1 MMLASLC
8 CAALATFA
16 GGQTEPPPPVSVP
29 VAVVQATTVELEA
42 PKYHVGGGASMPVT
56 VTITANEA
64 TEIPAWALGWNAFR
78 VGGKALGKRPKGMLA
93 LTAGQTIST
102 TIDLGEHLP
111 ANVKGVLELEYDALN
126 GAKASIT
133 MFERA
138 AKDIDFM
145 SCDVAELSNY
155 QVLMRTNR
163 GDIWLDFYPDLAP
176 NHVRNF
182 LDLSH
187 TGFYDGSGYHRVIPN
202 FMIQGGRHAEGKVAP
217 RSVQAEFSKEKHK
230 RGILSAARLGNDIH
244 SASSEFFIMHQA
256 NPGLDGQYSIYGIAL
271 DGLDVVDKIVVTG
284 DPRYSSQRPE
294 GFTPTTPQIIEFAAV
309 VHAVREDKKD

>member
-1 MMLASLC
+1 MILASLC
-8 CAALATFA
+8 CAALVSFGA
-16 GGQTEPPPPVSVP
+16 GQNDPPPPVSVP
-29 VAVVQATTVELEA
+29 VAVVQATTVALTA
-42 PKYHVGGGASMPVT
+42 PTYHVAGGSMPVT

-64 TEIPAWALGWNAFR
+64 VEIPSWALSSNAFS
-78 VGGKALGKRPKGMLA
+78 VGGKDLGKRPRGTLA
-93 LTAGQTIST
+93 MTAGQTIST
-102 TIDLGEHLP
+102 TIDIGAHLP
-111 ANVKGVLELEYDALN
+111 GNAKGVLELKYDALD
-126 GAKASIT
+126 GATASVT

-145 SCDVAELSNY
+145 SCDVAELGKY

-182 LDLSH
+182 LDLSQ
-187 TGFYDGSGYHRVIPN
+187 TGFYDGSGFHRVIEG
-202 FMIQGGRHAEGKVAP
+202 FMIQGGQHGEGLAAP

-230 RGILSAARLGNDIH
+230 RGILSAARLGGDIH
-244 SASSEFFIMHQA
+244 SASSEFFIMQQA

-271 DGLDVVDKIVVTG
+271 DGLDVVDKIVATR
-284 DPRYSSQRPE
+284 DPRYSPQRPE
-294 GFTPTTPQIIEFAAV
+294 GYTPTTPQIIEFAAV